1 MKSKFLFFL
10 IVTICIPKISFAQ
23 TFEITPDL
31 KHVWGGE
38 TIEYTRST
46 SACTELTWFLTNGIF
61 QGTPNYTILTTSS
74 PKVKVVWNNISTPG
88 GAINVQCSENYAIR
102 SDINILSLKGLEL
115 AEPAGTSSVQFCH
128 TSPITYSIPKVEIPL
143 SGNNNGTAKYASGY
157 EWTIPSGWTGP
168 GGQTGTFKI
177 DNANAYS
184 IQLTPNSCGGGQVI
198 VRAYTNTEGKGTP
211 HYSEFSAPLI
221 LDREMPE
228 ITTSTSTYKC
238 NVPFTAS
245 IPLLLCASTYSWNV
259 PTGWQ
264 IQGSGN
270 SVTII
275 PNSND
280 GAISV
285 TANLSG
291 QSCSPQAST
300 KQIQLEN
307 PIQSINGLDNGAC
320 GTTFYVPALEPGFT
334 LSWTHSSNL
343 QRINPGSS
351 SALQVVPTN
360 PSSYAPGW
368 VKATV
373 TNPNGCTFEK
383 IKNIWVG
390 IPGLPS
396 TSFQSFNVYGG
407 GTFTAPSF
415 AGISTGYTW
424 TVSGSLTIVS
434 GGGINDNTITV
445 SINPNQTFGDIF
457 VRARNSCGSS
467 QQPSQI
473 RVNRIQSFNYSAYPN
488 PVINE
493 LTIEAEKIDTT
504 SRELQP
510 FEVKIYD
517 ESGNEIFNRKMKDAK
532 NKISVNGFK
541 GGFYYLHIISEDGI
555 IRKKI
560 KIEK

>member
-1 MKSKFLFFL
+1 MGWRNSGVHKIFL
-10 IVTICIPKISFAQ
+10 IRCTNYDWTAFLGTFPDFQNAQ
-23 TFEITPDL
+23 SI
-31 KHVWGGE
+31 
-38 TIEYTRST
+38 ST
-46 SACTELTWFLTNGIF
+46 SSN
-61 QGTPNYTILTTSS
+61 
-74 PKVKVVWNNISTPG
+74 KVKVKWNLTSLQN
-88 GAINVQCSENYAIR
+88 GAIDIGCSVGTGSLENIA
-102 SDINILSLKGLEL
+102 ILSLVNRNIGSILSGGQSSLTLPYCNNSARTFQIPTVIIPHSES
-115 AEPAGTSSVQFCH
+115 PGTS
-128 TSPITYSIPKVEIPL
+128 PKI
-143 SGNNNGTAKYASGY
+143 ASSY
-157 EWTIPSGWTGP
+157 EWTIPPGWTGP
-168 GGQTGTFKI
+168 MGQTGTFTI
-177 DNANAYS
+177 NNAGGNS
-184 IQLTPNSCGGGQVI
+184 IQLTPGGCADGQI
-198 VRAYTNTEGKGTP
+198 RVRAFTDTEGKGTP
-211 HYSEFSAPLI
+211 HFSNYSSPFTI
-221 LDREMPE
+221 TRQMPE

-245 IPLLLCASTYSWNV
+245 IPILSCASTYSWNI

-280 GAISV
+280 GPISV

-291 QSCSPQAST
+291 QSCSPQTST
-300 KQIQLEN
+300 KQIQIKN
-307 PIQSINGLDNGAC
+307 PIQSIIGLDNGVC
-320 GTTFYVPALEPGFT
+320 GTTFSVPALEPGYT

-343 QRINPGSS
+343 QRVSPSG
-351 SALQVVPTN
+351 LTVVPVN
-360 PSSYAPGW
+360 PSSYSPGW

-373 TNPNGCTFEK
+373 TNPNGCSFTRTKE
-383 IKNIWVG
+383 IWVG

-415 AGISTGYTW
+415 AGSSTGYTW
-424 TVSGSLTIVS
+424 TVSSSLTVVS
-434 GGGINDNTITV
+434 GGGVNDNTITV
-445 SINPNQTFGDIF
+445 SINPNQPFGDIF

-488 PVINE
+488 PVKNE
-493 LTIEAEKIDTT
+493 LTIEAVQVDTT
-504 SRELQP
+504 SRKLQP

-517 ESGNEIFNRKMKDAK
+517 ETGNEIFTRKMED
-532 NKISVNGFK
+532 KIHKIPVNGFK
-541 GGFYYLHIISEDGI
+541 GGFYYLHIISEEGI